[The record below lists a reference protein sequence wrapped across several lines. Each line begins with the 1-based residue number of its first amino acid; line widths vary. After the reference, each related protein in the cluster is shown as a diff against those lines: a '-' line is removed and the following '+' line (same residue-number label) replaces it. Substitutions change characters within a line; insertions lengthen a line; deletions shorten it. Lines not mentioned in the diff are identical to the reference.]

1 MAGVPVQIGL
11 GLGSLRRSKPV
22 LNENCPHST
31 IGSMAVAIFF
41 YPGTDLEAPNHLA
54 RTAHNLYFE
63 PKHKEFRS
71 RTIWSLSSAF
81 TSAFKADSAI

>member
-1 MAGVPVQIGL
+1 
-11 GLGSLRRSKPV
+11 
-22 LNENCPHST
+22 
-31 IGSMAVAIFF
+31 MAVAIFF